1 MLESESKSN
10 HLNKVNH
17 NECESMWIVDGS
29 IFFIQQDSRR
39 LGRFRIIFV

>member
-10 HLNKVNH
+10 HFHKVNH
-17 NECESMWIVDGS
+17 NECESMLDES

-39 LGRFRIIFV
+39 LGQFRIIFV